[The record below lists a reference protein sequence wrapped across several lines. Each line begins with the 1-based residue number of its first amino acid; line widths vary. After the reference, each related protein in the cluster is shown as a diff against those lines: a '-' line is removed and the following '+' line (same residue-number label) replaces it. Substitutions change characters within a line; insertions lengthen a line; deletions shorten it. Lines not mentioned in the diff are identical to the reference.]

1 MDWCTIES
9 DPGVFTEL
17 IEQIGVKGIQVEE
30 LWSLDA
36 DLLNE
41 HKPIYGLIFLF
52 KWTGEKDTRPTLEDY
67 EHNIFFA
74 KQVINNACA
83 TQAILSILM
92 NLPDIELGPELNDFK
107 AFTKE
112 LPSEMKG
119 LAIGNSELIK
129 KVHNSFARQEPFV
142 IEQDNS
148 EAEDAFHFI
157 SYVPVNGVLYELDGL
172 KKGPINL
179 GACTSD
185 NWLDQV
191 RPIIQ
196 QRIEQYSD
204 KEIRFT
210 LLALVANRLQAARAQ
225 LSALES
231 ERARVSGTD
240 AMHVEGSDSTV
251 LESELQ
257 RLQEVI
263 ATEESKVQRYKLENA
278 RRRHNFVPFLFN
290 FLKVLAEKQQLQPLI
305 EHAKNKQTQR
315 AQAKK

>member
-17 IEQIGVKGIQVEE
+17 IEQIGVKGVQVEE
-30 LWSLDA
+30 LWSLDPE
-36 DLLNE
+36 LLNE

-52 KWTGEKDTRPTLEDY
+52 KWTGEKDQRPTLEDY

-92 NLPDIELGPELNDFK
+92 NLPDIELGPELTDFK
-107 AFTKE
+107 SFTKE

-157 SYVPVNGVLYELDGL
+157 SYVPVNGALYELDGL

-179 GACTSD
+179 GACSNE

-210 LLALVANRLQAARAQ
+210 LLAIVANRLQAARAQ

-231 ERARVSGTD
+231 ERASLSD
-240 AMHVEGSDSTV
+240 AMQVEGSQDRRAV
-251 LESELQ
+251 IDAELVK
-257 RLQEVI
+257 LQDVI
-263 ATEESKVQRYKLENA
+263 ATEEAKVKRYKLENA

-305 EHAKNKQTQR
+305 EHAKNKQAQR